1 MTLDEFKQLILSSSR
16 EDWTHISCWGCG
28 SAPSYRQAISVWT
41 KGGDEFAGIDEK
53 SHAEVLSLKSNLL
66 VSIAYGLSCNDNFSE
81 PWTNSFPDSKASSSY
96 VDFFYSNQL
105 VYRDLCVS
113 VDGGRCYIPIPEIKE
128 KSYVVSREKYQVF
141 ELLNSSADNYEDYF
155 KKTGIQIIDK
165 PWMV

>member
-1 MTLDEFKQLILSSSR
+1 
-16 EDWTHISCWGCG
+16 
-28 SAPSYRQAISVWT
+28 
-41 KGGDEFAGIDEK
+41 
-53 SHAEVLSLKSNLL
+53 